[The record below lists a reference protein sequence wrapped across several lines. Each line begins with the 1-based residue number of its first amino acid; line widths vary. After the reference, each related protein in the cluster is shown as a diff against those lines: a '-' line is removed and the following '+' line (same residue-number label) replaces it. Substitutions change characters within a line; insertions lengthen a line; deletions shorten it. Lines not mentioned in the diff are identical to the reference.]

1 MQTNIV
7 AYYRKHDSFSRYLAA
22 NQPRVRELSRLYASN
37 KRYFGNKVLDLACG
51 GGVLGFIVERDGH
64 TYTGVDVNPDMIS
77 AARSYSRKVGSR
89 NRFITADITRI
100 KIRGNFDTLCV
111 LGNAMCHFSTA
122 EFSGILDRTAT
133 SCRKGAHF
141 IVDYRD
147 MVRLM
152 FDKEW
157 NTGKSLLERDKG
169 RISTT
174 NGCDAET
181 GFVHVTTA
189 DLHGENRVGFDHAI
203 WSPFIITPIMSQHR
217 WALVKRRSSK
227 RWTGWLDVYRKT

>member
-37 KRYFGNKVLDLACG
+37 KRYFGNRVLDLACG

-64 TYTGVDVNPDMIS
+64 IYTGVDVNPDMIS

-89 NRFITADITRI
+89 NRFIIADITRI

-152 FDKEW
+152 FDKQW
-157 NTGKSLLERDKG
+157 NPARGS
-169 RISTT
+169 
-174 NGCDAET
+174 
-181 GFVHVTTA
+181 
-189 DLHGENRVGFDHAI
+189 
-203 WSPFIITPIMSQHR
+203 
-217 WALVKRRSSK
+217 
-227 RWTGWLDVYRKT
+227 